1 MGNQMGHSRIS
12 RIAAPVSGAEYISV
26 SVSVSSFKALCC
38 GTAPFA
44 FPEVCD
50 PADGAKLARVPN
62 ALTVGRLDR
71 HRAETK
77 MRGGI

>member
-26 SVSVSSFKALCC
+26 SVSSFKALCC

-44 FPEVCD
+44 FPEVCG
-50 PADGAKLARVPN
+50 PADGPEFARVPN

-71 HRAETK
+71 HRAEPK